1 MREHRQFDRTA
12 AIIKVNYSTH
22 GALKMDYA
30 QNISRGG
37 LFLASNGS
45 FEMDQDIELQLN
57 TSGLSQPIGIPGKVR
72 WIGERG
78 TPPVRG
84 IGVQF
89 LFDDPEVKSEIERM
103 IEAAGAPE
111 GILAKRQGNITIYL
125 LEPNDFAAKM
135 YHEGIIK
142 MASADERIK
151 GKIFVSTFKSPDE
164 LMKRLHEE
172 RCDLLIIELRSQE
185 LDGVAILEDLHE
197 QYHGE
202 IPVFAISKPFDQD
215 RDIAMSAGATA
226 FLNKPLQ
233 MRTLFNSIAICLGFE
248 SV

>member
-45 FEMDQDIELQLN
+45 FEMGQDIELQLN
-57 TSGLSQPIGIPGKVR
+57 TSGLKKPIGVPGKVR

-89 LFDDPEVKSEIERM
+89 HLDDPAVKSHIERM
-103 IEAAGAPE
+103 IEAAGEPE
-111 GILAKRQGNITIYL
+111 STLARRKGDISVYL
-125 LEPNDFAAKM
+125 LEPSDFAAKM
-135 YHEGIIK
+135 YSEGIIK
-142 MASADERIK
+142 MAAADERIE
-151 GKIFVSTFKSPDE
+151 GKITVTKFKSPDE
-164 LMKRLHEE
+164 LMSRLNET
-172 RCDLLIIELRSQE
+172 RCDLLILELKSQE
-185 LDGVAILEDLHE
+185 LDGVSVLEDLHE
-197 QYHGE
+197 RFYGE
-202 IPVFAISKPFDQD
+202 IPVFAISKPFERD
-215 RDIAMSAGATA
+215 RDIAIGAGATA

-233 MRTLFNSIAICLGFE
+233 MRTLFNTIAVCLGIE
-248 SV
+248 DK